1 MKNIMKHF
9 LSVIVLGLIFA
20 APAMAATLDTVGVTG
35 SKGLEDPSVNIQGT
49 LGNKTPMQTATTLL
63 NAAMVFLGLIT
74 VAIVLI
80 AGFKWMT
87 AGGNDDKIT
96 EAKKL
101 MSAGVVGLIIIL
113 SAWGIARFVLQQAI
127 TVTN

>member
-1 MKNIMKHF
+1 MKHF
-9 LSVIVLGLIFA
+9 LSVIALSLIFA
-20 APAMAATLDTVGVTG
+20 APAMAALSDQTVGITDLETG
-35 SKGLEDPSVNIQGT
+35 TSALQ
-49 LGNKTPMQTATTLL
+49 LGKKTPMQTATTLI
-63 NAAMVFLGLIT
+63 NTAMIFLGLIT
-74 VAIVLI
+74 VAIVLV

-113 SAWGIARFVLQQAI
+113 SAWGIARFVLQQAV
-127 TVTN
+127 TVTA

>member
-1 MKNIMKHF
+1 MKRVIKHF
-9 LSVIVLGLIFA
+9 LSIIVFGLIFA
-20 APAMAATLDTVGVTG
+20 APLAGMAALNDQSVGITDIETG
-35 SKGLEDPSVNIQGT
+35 PSAIE
-49 LGNKTPMQTATTLL
+49 LGKKTPMQTATSLINT
-63 NAAMVFLGLIT
+63 AMVFLGLIT
-74 VAIVLI
+74 VGIVLI

-113 SAWGIARFVLQQAI
+113 SAWGISRYILQQAVSI
-127 TVTN
+127 TA

>member
-1 MKNIMKHF
+1 MKHF
-9 LSVIVLGLIFA
+9 LSVLVFGLIFA
-20 APAMAATLDTVGVTG
+20 SPAMAALTDQTVGITDIETG
-35 SKGLEDPSVNIQGT
+35 SSAIE
-49 LGNKTPMQTATTLL
+49 LGKKTPMQTATSLINT
-63 NAAMVFLGLIT
+63 AMVFLGLIT